1 MLHNARLGFGA
12 DVKKGMNDARYI
24 LLWNKMTNNEN
35 DENQYFSPCL
45 LLIHYELLVFSCG
58 SSLRSP
64 RFLSLKVET

>member
-35 DENQYFSPCL
+35 DENQYFSPPPIDTL
-45 LLIHYELLVFSCG
+45 
-58 SSLRSP
+58 
-64 RFLSLKVET
+64 